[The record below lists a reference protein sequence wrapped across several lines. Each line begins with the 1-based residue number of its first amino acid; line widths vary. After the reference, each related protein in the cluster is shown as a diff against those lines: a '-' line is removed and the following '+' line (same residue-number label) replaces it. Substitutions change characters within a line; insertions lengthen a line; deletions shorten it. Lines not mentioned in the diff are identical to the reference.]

1 MELRTCPDARA
12 AACAAARWLADEVR
26 RALRARALFHLA
38 LSGGRT
44 PRPMLEALAAEPLD
58 WRHIHVWQVDERFA
72 PADSEARN
80 WNAIEAAL
88 VQRASIPTR
97 NVHPMPVDASDPDEA
112 CAAYAAALRAH
123 TGTPAVLDA
132 VHLGLGADGHTASL
146 FAGDPALGAIEADV
160 AATEEHAG
168 WRRLTLTLPLLSRAR
183 CVLWLVTGA
192 DKVDALARLR
202 RGDPSIVGSRVA
214 REQAVVFADE
224 EAAGIASRR

>member
-1 MELRTCPDARA
+1 MELRIRPDAHA
-12 AACAAARWLADEVR
+12 AAHAAAHWLAHAVR
-26 RALRARALFHLA
+26 QALRARAPFHLA

-72 PADSEARN
+72 PAGSEARN
-80 WNAIEAAL
+80 WNAIEAGL
-88 VQRASIPTR
+88 VQRACLPPT
-97 NVHPMPVDASDPDEA
+97 NVHPMPVDASGPDEA
-112 CAAYAAALRAH
+112 CTAYATALRAH

-146 FAGDPALGAIEADV
+146 FAEDPAFAATDADV

-183 CVLWLVTGA
+183 RVLWLVTGA
-192 DKVDALARLR
+192 DKADALARLQ
-202 RGDPSIVGSRVA
+202 RGDPAIVGSRVA
-214 REQAVVFADE
+214 REHAVAFVDGA
-224 EAAGIASRR
+224 AAGVETGR